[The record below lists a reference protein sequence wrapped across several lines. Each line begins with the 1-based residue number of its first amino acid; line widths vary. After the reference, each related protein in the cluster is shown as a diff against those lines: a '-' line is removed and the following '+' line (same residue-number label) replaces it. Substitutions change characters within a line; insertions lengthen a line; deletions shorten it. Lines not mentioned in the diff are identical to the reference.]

1 MKLNNKAIKS
11 SLFTATTIA
20 LLSVTACILN
30 NQTQN
35 SVNATEIRQTKTS
48 LAKVQNSSIAVKETS
63 SNTFNPEIW
72 DQAILTELNRL
83 RAQNGLKPVTL
94 NSELTTFAQGR
105 SETLKKNQ
113 KLSHDGNYEALHP
126 NKCTT
131 EAIEWINFTMGK
143 NTDAKNA
150 VAWFYDDLGVPSFGH
165 RKSLLNPY
173 MSQVGIGV
181 VDDYIITAHPGLW
194 ITIIGYVPEWEHLDP
209 FSDEYEAIAGYGD
222 YIAEVGIDNVKYP
235 TTYDMAGKE
244 YWTRYNSSG
253 IDRFGISDDLFNAN
267 TKTSANPN
275 GTESGKPTTPTNP
288 TEPTPPTEPTNPTNP
303 TEPTEPTTPTNP
315 TEPTTPTEPT
325 NPTEP
330 TTPTNPTNPTT
341 PSDTTIV
348 NITNK
353 EIRYINYVPNYYVR
367 EYTYPDQSWT
377 GQQIKHGTMVT
388 VKAVMLGK
396 DVKWYKLDN
405 GLWIK
410 GQYLTDV
417 LEEPFTLNAAKINYV
432 HGYNVK
438 EYNSPDGLWSYQYIH
453 DDTSVS
459 VTKQAFY
466 NGEKWYKLNNGYWV
480 KAQYVRP
487 ADQDGSEKIKGIA
500 TINYVPGYGIAVY
513 RFPGYGELVMDK
525 KTMNFKRLPH
535 GTSWKVFKRITV
547 NGIVYYNLGGE
558 QWIDGRYA
566 ILTQPTFHQIIKF

>member
-1 MKLNNKAIKS
+1 MKLNNKVIKN

-20 LLSVTACILN
+20 LLSVTACTLN
-30 NQTQN
+30 NQTKN
-35 SVNATEIRQTKTS
+35 TVNAAEIANKGQINRI
-48 LAKVQNSSIAVKETS
+48 LAKNQNSSLSVKETS

-72 DQAILTELNRL
+72 DQSILTELNRL

-105 SETLKKNQ
+105 SETLKRNQ
-113 KLSHDGNYEALHP
+113 KLSHDGSYQSIHP
-126 NKCTT
+126 DIWTVENA
-131 EAIEWINFTMGK
+131 EEIDLTMGK

-150 VAWFYDDLGVPSFGH
+150 IAWFYDDWQVPTFGH

-173 MSQVGIGV
+173 ISQVGIGII
-181 VDDYIITAHPGLW
+181 DDYTNRLRPVVWIVIITYIPG
-194 ITIIGYVPEWEHLDP
+194 WENMP
-209 FSDEYEAIAGYGD
+209 VSSQEYQDIDKYGT
-222 YIAEVGIDNVKYP
+222 YMGKVGVDNVNYP
-235 TTYDMAGKE
+235 STYDMAGKE
-244 YWTRYNSSG
+244 YWTRYNASG

-275 GTESGKPTTPTNP
+275 GTESGKPTNPTNP
-288 TEPTPPTEPTNPTNP
+288 TNPTEPTNPTNP
-303 TEPTEPTTPTNP
+303 TNPTEPTNPTNPTNP
-315 TEPTTPTEPT
+315 TEPT
-325 NPTEP
+325 N
-330 TTPTNPTNPTT
+330 PTNPTN

-348 NITNK
+348 NITDK

-396 DVKWYKLDN
+396 DVKWDKLDN

-410 GQYLTDV
+410 EQYLTNV

-438 EYNSPDGLWSYQYIH
+438 EYKYPDSLWSYQYIH
-453 DDTSVS
+453 DDTSVN

-480 KAQYVRP
+480 KAQYVRA
-487 ADQDGSEKIKGIA
+487 ADEDGSEKIQGIV

-513 RFPGYGELVMDK
+513 RFPGYGELVIDE
-525 KTMNFKRLPH
+525 KTMNFKRLQH
-535 GTSWKVFKRITV
+535 GTSWKVFKRKTV

-566 ILTQPTFHQIIKF
+566 ILTQPTFQQIIKL

>member
-1 MKLNNKAIKS
+1 M
-11 SLFTATTIA
+11 
-20 LLSVTACILN
+20 
-30 NQTQN
+30 
-35 SVNATEIRQTKTS
+35 
-48 LAKVQNSSIAVKETS
+48 
-63 SNTFNPEIW
+63 
-72 DQAILTELNRL
+72 
-83 RAQNGLKPVTL
+83 
-94 NSELTTFAQGR
+94 
-105 SETLKKNQ
+105 
-113 KLSHDGNYEALHP
+113 HP
-126 NKCTT
+126 NKLAS
-131 EAIEWINFTMGK
+131 EAVEQIGFTMGK

-150 VAWFYDDLGVPSFGH
+150 ISWFYDDWQVPTFGH

-173 MSQVGIGV
+173 MSQVGLGV
-181 VDDYIITAHPGLW
+181 VDDYTNLSHPVLW
-194 ITIIGYVPEWEHLDP
+194 ITIIGYVPEWEHLNINSQERKDILK
-209 FSDEYEAIAGYGD
+209 YVD
-222 YIAEVGIDNVKYP
+222 YVNEVGVDNVNYP
-235 TTYDMAGKE
+235 STYDMAGKE
-244 YWTRYNSSG
+244 YWTRYNASG

-275 GTESGKPTTPTNP
+275 GTESGKPTTPTNL
-288 TEPTPPTEPTNPTNP
+288 TEPTNPTNP
-303 TEPTEPTTPTNP
+303 TN
-315 TEPTTPTEPT
+315 
-325 NPTEP
+325 
-330 TTPTNPTNPTT
+330 

-348 NITNK
+348 NITDK

-396 DVKWYKLDN
+396 DVKWDKLDN

-410 GQYLTDV
+410 EQYLTNV

-438 EYNSPDGLWSYQYIH
+438 EYKYPDSLWSYQYIH
-453 DDTSVS
+453 DDTSVD

-480 KAQYVRP
+480 KAQYVRA
-487 ADQDGSEKIKGIA
+487 ADEDGSEKIQGIV

-513 RFPGYGELVMDK
+513 RFPGYGELVIDE
-525 KTMNFKRLPH
+525 KTMNFKRLQH
-535 GTSWKVFKRITV
+535 GTSWKVFKRKTV

-566 ILTQPTFHQIIKF
+566 ILTQPTFQQIIKL

>member
-20 LLSVTACILN
+20 LLSVTACTLN

-48 LAKVQNSSIAVKETS
+48 LAKDQNNSIAVKEIS
-63 SNTFNPEIW
+63 SKTFNPEIW

-113 KLSHDGNYEALHP
+113 KLSHDGNYGSIYP
-126 NKCTT
+126 NKFTS
-131 EAIEWINFTMGK
+131 ESIEKINFTTGK

-181 VDDYIITAHPGLW
+181 VDDYTVSLYPQLW

-209 FSDEYEAIAGYGD
+209 FSDEYKAISAYAS
-222 YIAEVGIDNVKYP
+222 YIEEVGIDNVKYP

-244 YWTRYNSSG
+244 YWTKYNSSG

-288 TEPTPPTEPTNPTNP
+288 TEPTNPTNPTNP
-303 TEPTEPTTPTNP
+303 TEPTEPTNPTNP
-315 TEPTTPTEPT
+315 TDPTTPTEPT
-325 NPTEP
+325 NPT
-330 TTPTNPTNPTT
+330 NPST

-438 EYNSPDGLWSYQYIH
+438 EYNSPDSLWSYQYIH

-487 ADQDGSEKIKGIA
+487 ADQDGSEKIQGIA

-566 ILTQPTFHQIIKF
+566 ILTQPTFQQIIKF